1 MRLFRTQNPQLE
13 SPMTNISEVRA
24 GIQRDVQQLVA
35 LVERQSSQTATAV
48 EIALWAGLL
57 RLGASMMT
65 LFFAHQTARWRSGL
79 RYRVGGVAHEI
90 EGADVVEIG
99 TKFGKVSVHQP
110 VGCPVG
116 QRRGRRDR
124 PMSRALG
131 LPGGFTLPLVTLVA
145 KFCALMAF
153 LPTRQILRDLLGWAP
168 APRSVLRMVDAV
180 GAEVRGFL
188 EQAAVP
194 EGDTDVLLITVD
206 GKGAPTIS
214 SAEHAKRRQPH
225 RKGTGGL
232 RQKKS
237 GAPKK
242 RRGPGKKSKNAKM
255 AAVGVIC
262 TLKLDES
269 GNPRPVHKRM
279 YATFKS
285 YRALFEWLKA
295 EAVRRGYGTTKFKK
309 VQFVADGAETLWAL
323 QQEFFPDAEVCL
335 DWMHAVEKLWSCG
348 KAINRGSRTK
358 RQPLEAWIREQKRH
372 LRRGKLNEV
381 LATLQTAL
389 DGTAITGPGNKF
401 RRKVLDATIH
411 HFTKNRAR
419 MRYPRLRQQ
428 GLVVSSGLIEGTVR
442 HLVGMRLDGPG
453 MRWGKA
459 RAEAV
464 LHLRCVLLNGLWAD
478 FESYLACR
486 DSLRLASQPVP
497 TVTHDAKKQLKKAA

>member
-1 MRLFRTQNPQLE
+1 
-13 SPMTNISEVRA
+13 MTNISEARA
-24 GIQRDVQQLVA
+24 EVQREMQQLVA
-35 LVERQSSQTATAV
+35 LVERQLPQTATEV
-48 EIALWAGLL
+48 EIALWSGML

-65 LFFAHQTARWRSGL
+65 LFFEHQRARWPTGL
-79 RYRVGGVAHEI
+79 RYEVDGVSHQV
-90 EGADVVEIG
+90 EGAEVAEVG
-99 TKFGKVSVHQP
+99 TKFGKVNVRHP
-110 VGCPVG
+110 IGREV
-116 QRRGRRDR
+116 GRRRARRDF

-131 LPGGFTLPLVTLVA
+131 LSGGFTLPLVTLVA

-153 LPTRQILRDLLGWAP
+153 LPTRQTLRDLLGWAP
-168 APRSVLRMVDAV
+168 AQRSVLRMVDAV
-180 GAEVRGFL
+180 GGAARGFL
-188 EQAAVP
+188 DQAAVP
-194 EGDTDVLLITVD
+194 DGDTDVLLIMAD
-206 GKGAPTIS
+206 GKGAPAIS

-237 GAPKK
+237 GSPKK

-262 TLKLDES
+262 NLKVDES
-269 GNPRPVHKRM
+269 GRSRPVNKRM
-279 YATFKS
+279 YATFTN
-285 YRALFEWLKA
+285 YRALFVWLKA
-295 EAVRRGYGTTKFKK
+295 EAIRRGYGTTKFRK
-309 VQFVADGAETLWAL
+309 VQFVADGADTLWAL

-335 DWMHAVEKLWSCG
+335 DWIHAVEKLWRSG

-358 RQPLEAWIREQKRH
+358 REPLEAWVHVQRKR
-372 LRRGKLNEV
+372 LRNGQLDEV

-389 DGTAITGPGNKF
+389 DGTAVTGPGNKF
-401 RRKVLDATIH
+401 RRKVLEETIN

-419 MRYPRLRQQ
+419 MRYQRLRQQ
-428 GLVVSSGLIEGTVR
+428 GLVISSGLIEGTVR

-464 LHLRCVLLNGLWAD
+464 LQLRCVLLNGMWTE
-478 FESYLACR
+478 FESYLARR

-497 TVTHDAKKQLKKAA
+497 TVTHDAKPQLKKAA

>member
-1 MRLFRTQNPQLE
+1 
-13 SPMTNISEVRA
+13 MTSISKVRA
-24 GIQRDVQQLVA
+24 EVHRELHEAVA
-35 LVERQSSQTATAV
+35 LVERQSPQTATEV
-48 EIALWAGLL
+48 EIALWVGML
-57 RLGASMMT
+57 RLGASLMT
-65 LFFAHQTARWRSGL
+65 LFFAHQAARWPSGL
-79 RYRVGGVAHEI
+79 RYEVAGIAHEVGG
-90 EGADVVEIG
+90 ADDVEVG
-99 TKFGKVSVHQP
+99 TKFGKIGVSQP
-110 VGCPVG
+110 IGRAVGRP
-116 QRRGRRDR
+116 RARRDL

-145 KFCALMAF
+145 KFAALMAF
-153 LPTRQILRDLLGWAP
+153 APTRQVLRDLLGWAP

-180 GAEVRGFL
+180 GAEARGFL

-214 SAEHAKRRQPH
+214 GAENAKRRQPH
-225 RKGTGGL
+225 RTGTGGR

-237 GAPKK
+237 GSPKK

-262 TLKLDES
+262 SLKLDERGHS
-269 GNPRPVHKRM
+269 RPVNKRM

-285 YRALFEWLKA
+285 YRTLFVWLKA
-295 EAVRRGYGTTKFKK
+295 EAVRRGYGTTKFRK
-309 VQFVADGAETLWAL
+309 VQFVADGADTLWAL
-323 QQEFFPDAEVCL
+323 QQEFFPDAVVCL
-335 DWMHAVEKLWSCG
+335 DWVHAVEKLWNCG

-358 RQPLEAWIREQKRH
+358 RTPLEVWVHQQKKLLRH
-372 LRRGKLNEV
+372 GKLNEI

-389 DGTAITGPGNKF
+389 DSTAVTGPGNKY
-401 RRKVLDATIH
+401 RRKVLGDTIN

-419 MRYPRLRQQ
+419 MRYQWLRQQ
-428 GLVVSSGLIEGTVR
+428 RLVISSGLIEGTVR

-464 LHLRCVLLNGLWAD
+464 LHLRCVLLNGLWSD
-478 FESYLACR
+478 FESYLARR
-486 DSLRLASQPVP
+486 DSLRLASKPVP
-497 TVTHDAKKQLKKAA
+497 TVTHDANTQLKNAA

>member
-1 MRLFRTQNPQLE
+1 
-13 SPMTNISEVRA
+13 MTSISEIRA
-24 GIQRDVQQLVA
+24 EVHRELHQLVA
-35 LVERQSSQTATAV
+35 LAELRSPQTATNV
-48 EIALWAGLL
+48 EIALWAGVL
-57 RLGASMMT
+57 RLGASMMA
-65 LFFAHQTARWRSGL
+65 LFFAHQAARWLPGL
-79 RYRVGGVAHEI
+79 RYEVAGVAHEI
-90 EGADVVEIG
+90 DGADIVEVG
-99 TKFGKVSVHQP
+99 TKFGKVSVSQP
-110 VGCPVG
+110 IGRTVG
-116 QRRGRRDR
+116 QRRARRDF

-153 LPTRQILRDLLGWAP
+153 SPTRQILRDLLGWAP
-168 APRSVLRMVDAV
+168 APRSVLRMVDTV
-180 GAEVRGFL
+180 GAEARGFL

-206 GKGAPTIS
+206 GKGAPIIS
-214 SAEHAKRRQPH
+214 GAENAKRKQPH

-237 GAPKK
+237 GSPKK

-269 GNPRPVHKRM
+269 GRSRPVNKRM
-279 YATFKS
+279 YATFTN
-285 YRALFEWLKA
+285 YRALFVWLKA
-295 EAVRRGYGTTKFKK
+295 EAVRRGYGTTKFRK
-309 VQFVADGAETLWAL
+309 VQFVADGADTLWTL

-335 DWMHAVEKLWSCG
+335 DWIHAVEKLWNCG

-358 RQPLEAWIREQKRH
+358 REPLEVWVHQQKKRLRH
-372 LRRGKLNEV
+372 GQLKEV

-389 DGTAITGPGNKF
+389 DGTAVTGPGNKF
-401 RRKVLDATIH
+401 RRKVLADTIN
-411 HFTKNRAR
+411 HFIKNRAR
-419 MRYPRLRQQ
+419 MRYQRLRQQ
-428 GLVVSSGLIEGTVR
+428 GLVISSGLIEGTVR

-464 LHLRCVLLNGLWAD
+464 LQLRCVLLNGLWTG
-478 FESYLACR
+478 FESYLARR
-486 DSLRLASQPVP
+486 DSLRLASKPVP